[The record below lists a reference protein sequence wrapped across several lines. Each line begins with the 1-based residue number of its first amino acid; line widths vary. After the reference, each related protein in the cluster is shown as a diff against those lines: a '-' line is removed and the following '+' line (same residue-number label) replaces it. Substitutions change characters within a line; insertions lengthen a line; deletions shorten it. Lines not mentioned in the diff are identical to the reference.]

1 MKTNFK
7 IVELIETGETFLAKP
22 YFLDPSSKQTLFC
35 EYKEGKEPKFE
46 QWGLNNE
53 YNEDLK
59 IIGNYETDKIIFSW
73 QNGISYIE

>member
-22 YFLDPSSKQTLFC
+22 YFLDPSSKHTLFC
-35 EYKEGKEPKFE
+35 KYSENEEPKFE

-59 IIGNYETDKIIFSW
+59 IIGNYETDKINFSW
-73 QNGISYIE
+73 QNGISYAK